1 MLSHRILLLLTVN
14 VGRVLSEKFWGTYC
28 HSEKLFP
35 YPEQPFEL
43 FCVDLS
49 PRDERQTSHAGPM
62 PYEVDVNATFRYKS
76 RDQTESTLREV
87 PMSWTTEHVPGFTV
101 YKIYVDFYA
110 PQNRTELHEW
120 LSKTGKLLG
129 LRGRLFARSLRLYP
143 VCSSTEPVKCRVTM
157 AIGKYRFVLE
167 RVKPWVPKKP
177 ERRNKKLPKLALD
190 SIPFMDRIPERVNV
204 GSYKTFGYPRNCLS
218 TKVQIREVN
227 GTLEAEFS
235 FGILGGGSKDI
246 GWVKLTGDGALK
258 GDRGAM
264 TSAEVMG
271 FSAKV
276 TLLQKDTHIPDL
288 TLDTI
293 VIEPDGENQI
303 LLLLGKARDG
313 SPAETVKLPRLS

>member
-1 MLSHRILLLLTVN
+1 M
-14 VGRVLSEKFWGTYC
+14 
-28 HSEKLFP
+28 
-35 YPEQPFEL
+35 
-43 FCVDLS
+43 
-49 PRDERQTSHAGPM
+49 A
-62 PYEVDVNATFRYKS
+62 
-76 RDQTESTLREV
+76 
-87 PMSWTTEHVPGFTV
+87 WTMEDVPGFQL
-101 YKIYVDFYA
+101 YKIYVDSYA
-110 PQNRTELHEW
+110 LKNRTELYDW
-120 LSKTGKLLG
+120 LGKTGKLLG
-129 LRGRLFARSLRLYP
+129 LTRRLYPSSLRLYP
-143 VCSSTEPVKCRVTM
+143 VCSSTEPVKYRLTV

-167 RVKPWVPKKP
+167 KVKPWVPRKP

-190 SIPFMDRIPERVNV
+190 SITFMDRIPEEVNV

-235 FGILGGGSKDI
+235 FGILGGGSKEI

-258 GDRGAM
+258 VDRGAM

-303 LLLLGKARDG
+303 LLLLGKVRDG